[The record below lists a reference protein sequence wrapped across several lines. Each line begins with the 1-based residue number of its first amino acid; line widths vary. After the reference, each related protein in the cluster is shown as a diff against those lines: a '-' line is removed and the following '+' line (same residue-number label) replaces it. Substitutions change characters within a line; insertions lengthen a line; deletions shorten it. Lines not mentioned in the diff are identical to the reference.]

1 MATYSNVLAWRIPG
15 TRGHGGLPSVGWHRD
30 HTQTICFKEAFWYIY
45 VYEGTHSLFEN
56 YVEKN
61 EKIAP

>member
-1 MATYSNVLAWRIPG
+1 MNFRNCAQRHIRYVTTATAYFEYVF
-15 TRGHGGLPSVGWHRD
+15 H

-61 EKIAP
+61 EKISP

>member
-1 MATYSNVLAWRIPG
+1 MTTATAYFEYVF
-15 TRGHGGLPSVGWHRD
+15 H

-61 EKIAP
+61 EKDIGKLENILYQPK

>member
-1 MATYSNVLAWRIPG
+1 MAYFEYVF
-15 TRGHGGLPSVGWHRD
+15 H

-61 EKIAP
+61 EKIAPWVNWK